1 VKLTR
6 TKIFLATAVIVPC
19 LLVAVLVKAQTF
31 PDASVYANDPAA
43 MIAGYRHVEVSS
55 VSDAIEQLTGQRQYM
70 THHMQPIFTTKFAGY
85 AVTVKLVKEENHD
98 PQALSAMLSVIDQ
111 GAKDSVY
118 VMTVQDGADIAGM
131 GGLMG
136 TAMSARDFAGAIID
150 GGVRDVAYLRKIGF
164 PVYASGVV
172 PSTSAGHYRAVG
184 ANTPVVCDGV
194 KVNAG
199 DIVAADSDGVVVV
212 PREIAPKVLVLS
224 QQLDF
229 KEHSMYAFIENTKS
243 IQEAVKKFGRL

>member
-1 VKLTR
+1 MSRKKLL
-6 TKIFLATAVIVPC
+6 LAVALIVPC
-19 LLVAVLVKAQTF
+19 TLIALLLHGQTF
-31 PDASVYANDPAA
+31 PDASVYANDTAA
-43 MIAGYRHVEVSS
+43 MLAGYRHVEVSS
-55 VSDAIEQLTGQRQYM
+55 VSDAIEQLTGQRMYM

-85 AVTVKLVKEENHD
+85 AITVKMVKEENHD
-98 PQALSAMLSVIDQ
+98 PNALSGMLQAIDQ
-111 GAKDSVY
+111 GSKDSVY
-118 VMTVQDGADIAGM
+118 VMTIQDGVDIAGM

-136 TAMSARDFAGAIID
+136 TAMSAREFSGAVID
-150 GGVRDVAYLRKIGF
+150 GAVRDVAYLRKIGF
-164 PVYASGVV
+164 PVYARGIT
-172 PSTSAGHYRAVG
+172 PATSAGHYRVAG
-184 ANTPVVCDGV
+184 AGVPVVCDGV

-243 IQEAVKKFGRL
+243 IEEAVKKFGRL